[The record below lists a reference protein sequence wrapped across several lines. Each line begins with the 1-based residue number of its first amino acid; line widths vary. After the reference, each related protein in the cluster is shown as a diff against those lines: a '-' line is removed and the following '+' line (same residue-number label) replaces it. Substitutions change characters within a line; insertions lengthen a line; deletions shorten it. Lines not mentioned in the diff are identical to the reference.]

1 MEDPDPVRSRA
12 RGRTVLAAAVLAAI
26 LLSLLTRTAGASEVR
41 ISGFSFVQETGRGPW
56 TLEAQNALLQEGERV
71 ILEDVSARLAD
82 PKGEEVGVTAQ
93 RGWYDSAH
101 LILELEGQ
109 VRARRGTVFFLA
121 GERMTWD
128 QGKGTLRVQGNIEMT
143 GLGILV
149 MGESAVYNTTDR
161 MLLFTGGV
169 RAILDIKGEKP

>member
-56 TLEAQNALLQEGERV
+56 ILEAQNALLQEGEGV
-71 ILEDVSARLAD
+71 TLEDVSARLAD
-82 PKGEEVGVTAQ
+82 SEGEEVGVTAQ
-93 RGWYDSAH
+93 RGWYDPAH
-101 LILELEGQ
+101 LVLELEGR
-109 VRARRGTVFFLA
+109 VRAHRGSGLLLV
-121 GERMTWD
+121 GEKMTWD
-128 QGKGTLRVQGNIEMT
+128 QGKGTIQVQGKVEMT

-149 MGESAVYNTTDR
+149 MGESAVYDTTDR
-161 MLLFTGGV
+161 TVLFTGGV
-169 RAILDIKGEKP
+169 QAILDIMGEKP